1 MSFFTKLGNVK
12 FLGDWKI
19 GNKEYSLEEKV
30 QPILDAGVFSIQTTQ
45 TGTSISGGVK
55 LLAGTGCSFVQDD
68 ENKTITLNAT
78 GIEVTLPEY
87 ALSANGKKINLT
99 KDGSIS
105 STITLADDLYEA
117 TGAVAAHNIST
128 DCHSDIRLAISEVRS
143 IAEGRSSAK
152 VFDTAEELDSWLQDT
167 SNTETLKVGDHLL
180 IKATESPDYWWDG
193 SDKQVLET
201 AKVDLTDYLTSE
213 AAGQT
218 YLTKNAYETEK
229 KDFLKTISVTGNV
242 LSGNGTSANPI
253 TINVAT
259 TISSAEAAS
268 NNKVAT
274 EKAVADALK
283 GKMDK
288 VELAAI
294 ALTGS
299 YNDLK
304 DIPEVP
310 DAVTH
315 IQMVRPVSDAGL
327 YPVVEISDTADFA
340 NFEQISGNGENSD
353 LFKVFDGT
361 IWNNLPNDHL
371 LGTPYDGMP
380 VTVNI
385 GDFCKEKFPNANP
398 PYYVRYYWVNADDG
412 SSSNKQATMFPSVA
426 MPEPMED
433 VLTSI
438 EVSDGITTVQATS
451 ILLGDGL
458 EAVSNADGQ
467 VTIQKKRRTAI
478 TFNSGNI
485 VGNKFTVENAMVCD
499 FAIIDGDGVMVL
511 PVIQQSG
518 DNVVIDFE
526 DWEITGTW
534 KIIFR

>member
-30 QPILDAGVFSIQTTQ
+30 QPILDAGVFSITT
-45 TGTSISGGVK
+45 TDGEALTGGVK
-55 LLAGTGCSFVQDD
+55 LLAGTGCSFTQNVAT
-68 ENKTITLNAT
+68 KTITLNAT
-78 GIEVTLPEY
+78 GVEVTLPIYSLGIE
-87 ALSANGKKINLT
+87 GKNITLK
-99 KDGSIS
+99 KDGSTS
-105 STITLADDLYEA
+105 STITLANDLFET
-117 TGAVAAHNIST
+117 TGAVAAHNAST

-152 VFDTAEELDSWLQDT
+152 VFDTAEALDSWLQNT
-167 SNTETLKVGDHLL
+167 SNIETLKVGDHLL

-193 SDKQVLET
+193 EQKQVLET

-242 LSGNGTSANPI
+242 LSGNGTSASPI

-268 NNKVAT
+268 NDKVAT

-294 ALTGS
+294 ATSGS
-299 YNDLK
+299 YKDLK
-304 DIPEVP
+304 DIPDVP

-327 YPVVEISDTADFA
+327 YPVVEISTTADFS
-340 NFEQISGNGENSD
+340 NFEQISGNGENSG
-353 LFKVFDGT
+353 LFKVFTGE
-361 IWNNLPNDHL
+361 IWTWPTDNL
-371 LGTPYDGMP
+371 LGTAYDGMP
-380 VTVNI
+380 VTVDI
-385 GDFCKEKFPNANP
+385 GNFCKENFPDANP
-398 PYYVRYYWVNADDG
+398 PYYVRYYWVDVANDTQ
-412 SSSNKQATMFPSVA
+412 SNMQATMFPSVA
-426 MPEPMED
+426 LPEPMED
-433 VLTSI
+433 DVLTSI
-438 EVSDGITTVQATS
+438 SVSDGTTTVQATS
-451 ILLGDGL
+451 IVLGDGL
-458 EAVSNADGQ
+458 EAVSGENGS
-467 VTIQKKRRTAI
+467 VTIKKKRRYAI
-478 TFNSGNI
+478 TFTSSNLVS
-485 VGNKFTVENAMVCD
+485 NKFTVEDAMVCD

>member
-19 GNKEYSLEEKV
+19 GNKEYSLEDKV
-30 QPILDAGVFSIQTTQ
+30 QPILDAGVFSITADEKKEALT
-45 TGTSISGGVK
+45 GGVK
-55 LLAGTGCSFVQDD
+55 LVAGTGCSFSQDVAT
-68 ENKTITLNAT
+68 KTITLNAT
-78 GIEVTLPEY
+78 GVEVTLPKY
-87 ALSANGKKINLT
+87 TLGVKDKTITLK
-99 KDGSIS
+99 KDGDESN
-105 STITLADDLYEA
+105 TITLADDLYET
-117 TGAVAAHNIST
+117 TGAVATHNVST
-128 DCHSDIRLAISEVRS
+128 DCHSDIRKAISEVRS

-152 VFDTAEELDSWLQDT
+152 VFDTAEELNSWL
-167 SNTETLKVGDHLL
+167 SFAENTATLNVGDHLL
-180 IKATESPDYWWDG
+180 IRKTESPDYWWDG
-193 SDKQVLET
+193 DEKQILET
-201 AKVDLTDYLTSE
+201 AKVELEDYLTTAIASK
-213 AAGQT
+213 T
-218 YLTKNAYETEK
+218 YLTKTEFTNGTKNFLETV
-229 KDFLKTISVTGNV
+229 SVSGGA
-242 LSGNGTSANPI
+242 LSGDGTTSKPI

-259 TISSAEAAS
+259 TISSANSAS
-268 NNKVAT
+268 DDKVAT
-274 EKAVADALK
+274 EKAVAKALE
-283 GKMDK
+283 GKMDQ

-294 ALTGS
+294 ATSGS

-353 LFKVFDGT
+353 LFKVFDGA
-361 IWNNLPNDHL
+361 IWNNLPYDHL

-438 EVSDGITTVQATS
+438 EVSDGTTTIQATS

-478 TFNSGNI
+478 TFNNGNI
-485 VGNKFTVENAMVCD
+485 VSNKFTVENAMVCD

-534 KIIFR
+534 KIVFR